1 MTRAQPGEIGPPAG
15 QAVGAARQR
24 FCQPDKVDGTGTGD
38 VVVWVAVQVVGA
50 ESGQPADEIELRQ
63 RRAVAAV
70 DARVGLV
77 EASVCHG
84 DGARYAAP
92 MVS

>member
-1 MTRAQPGEIGPPAG
+1 
-15 QAVGAARQR
+15 
-24 FCQPDKVDGTGTGD
+24 
-38 VVVWVAVQVVGA
+38 VVWVAVQVVGA

-77 EASVCHG
+77 EASECHG